1 MPDFFGE
8 SEDFMRVMMPN
19 GTLVTVEKA
28 IPVNELRISFN
39 GREMRLCERAT
50 EIGCANGISFLTRIH
65 DNCGMPTEDTFI
77 GNLRNESV
85 REVLESLVRDG
96 YVDLSGSGLKLQK
109 ARLMAIASDFKFDN
123 GESGAYLLQGYEA
136 ACFTAVPGYPP
147 FMGMGGA
154 IPTMSKVEDAEDAGE
169 EDDDE

>member
-96 YVDLSGSGLKLQK
+96 YVDLSGLKLQK